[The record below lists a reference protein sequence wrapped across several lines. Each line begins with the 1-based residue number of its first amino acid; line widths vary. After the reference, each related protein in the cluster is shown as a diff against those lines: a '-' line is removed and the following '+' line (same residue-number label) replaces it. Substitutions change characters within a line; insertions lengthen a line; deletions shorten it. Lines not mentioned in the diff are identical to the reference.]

1 MTIWMHEAGRHRV
14 QLPGHKIPAPVARQ
28 PGGPANR
35 SRAECVMILASVAP
49 PMPLLMLQEM
59 SLGHH
64 RVGRQPPACPQ
75 QPRPGVSSES
85 PGYPAWL
92 FHPGYSW
99 LCRSSVPLPPPS
111 PAKQRAGD
119 RLIRATLRPGQDG
132 GVRARF
138 FAKVSS
144 KPIGGDTECFLGQ
157 TGNSRFR
164 VSPGWLGCLW
174 PPLKVP

>member
-1 MTIWMHEAGRHRV
+1 MRQPDLPQFHSAALGLCLSGGLFPASSLLPHLVTMTIWTHEAGRHRV

-99 LCRSSVPLPPPS
+99 PCRSSVPLPPPS
-111 PAKQRAGD
+111 AAPQ
-119 RLIRATLRPGQDG
+119 
-132 GVRARF
+132 
-138 FAKVSS
+138 SS
-144 KPIGGDTECFLGQ
+144 KAE
-157 TGNSRFR
+157 SR
-164 VSPGWLGCLW
+164 
-174 PPLKVP
+174 